1 VSAPNTEKHTTE
13 RRGEIVQAALELL
26 DESGF
31 ERLSLRRLAGHLGMH
46 APGLYWYIDSK
57 QQLID
62 LLAKAI
68 LDEGMSD
75 IATPIDDQTWQDW
88 LVELACTTRRTLL
101 AHRDGARV
109 VAGAYLLNTNA
120 LSHVIE
126 CSLEVLETAGLDR
139 VTALGG
145 TMTVLR
151 YATGIALD
159 EQASP
164 LRDSP
169 AMSAAQKLAALP
181 PPPIDADRWPRTA
194 DALRQVITRNLRD
207 REQLFR
213 WGAILIVRGLAE
225 TIRALNIR
233 DVADSPA
240 RPYLD
245 SFEP

>member
-1 VSAPNTEKHTTE
+1 VSAPNPEKHSAE
-13 RRGEIVQAALELL
+13 RRAEIVHAALELL

-31 ERLSLRRLAGHLGMH
+31 ERLSLRRLAAHLGMH

-57 QQLID
+57 QQLVN

-75 IATPIDDQTWQDW
+75 VATPSANQSWEDW

-101 AHRDGARV
+101 AHREGARV

-126 CSLEVLETAGLDR
+126 CSLEVLETAGFARL
-139 VTALGG
+139 VALGA
-145 TMTVLR
+145 TMTLLR

-164 LRDSP
+164 LRDLP
-169 AMSAAQKLAALP
+169 AATAAQHLAALP
-181 PPPIDADRWPRTA
+181 PPPIDANRWPRTA
-194 DALRQVITRNLRD
+194 DAVRQVFARNLRD

-213 WGAILIVRGLAE
+213 WGAVLIVRGLAE
-225 TIRALNIR
+225 TLRR
-233 DVADSPA
+233 
-240 RPYLD
+240 
-245 SFEP
+245 